1 MLSLRS
7 PSDDPTVDDYEK
19 IYEKLKFII
28 IFRPLAFSVIIL
40 AYILTHFNNIYGYK
54 NFIYFLITALTC
66 LSFLYFGIL
75 QYLKKR
81 ENLQFLE
88 YFGFIQLFIDFTFI
102 FIILLFNGGLNSRL
116 IFLYYLLILISGF
129 IFLRLGVLV
138 FSVASSIAIG
148 LLADLQYYFNFR
160 HHLFFLSNPDKL
172 LFLTSINILGVLIFG
187 SLLYHFS
194 GGIRILSKRI
204 VERDEFI
211 KNSQNFN
218 KELINSFSQ
227 GVIVL
232 NNNHI
237 IVFINKAA
245 VQILNLDRFNQ
256 IFLNKAGVLF
266 NFNLGIRD
274 ILDNFPSFILNREDE
289 KYNNT
294 QHENKNSEL
303 KRFEIEHQGKILGF
317 AYTEFVNCKDFPG
330 KFMLLFRDIT
340 FIKQVEMES
349 KINEG
354 LMTAGR
360 FAGWLAH
367 EVRNPLFAIN
377 TSVDILNTQTLD
389 YNGDDYKKL
398 ISIIKTEALRL
409 NNLVNDFLGF
419 AKIKSKN
426 ISCNKDSYENFNL
439 FTMVNDLISQFHDE
453 PQAAINRSSK
463 NNSNDKIK
471 INIYNRINPNTTIFS
486 EKYRIHQVFVNVLQN
501 AVQSIQKNGIKNKA
515 GLVRFGSK
523 IIENGDG
530 GKQLLVCLA
539 DNGEGMDNFTLKNVF
554 KPLFTT
560 KENGFG
566 LGLSIV
572 HSILENLDGKIKIES
587 RIDKGTLVK
596 IILPI

>member
-1 MLSLRS
+1 MLRLRS
-7 PSDDPTVDDYEK
+7 PSDDLTLDDYEK

-40 AYILTHFNNIYGYK
+40 AYIFTRFNNIYGYK

-116 IFLYYLLILISGF
+116 IFLYYLLILIGGF

-317 AYTEFVNCKDFPG
+317 AYTEFVNFKDFPG

-377 TSVDILNTQTLD
+377 TSVDILNSQTLD

-426 ISCNKDSYENFNL
+426 IGCDKGNYENFNL
-439 FTMVNDLISQFHDE
+439 FAMVNDLISRFYD
-453 PQAAINRSSK
+453 SSK
-463 NNSNDKIK
+463 NNAGNKMK
-471 INIYNRINPNTTIFS
+471 INIYNRINPDIAVFS
-486 EKYRIHQVFVNVLQN
+486 EKHRVHQIFVNIFQN
-501 AVQSIQKNGIKNKA
+501 AVQSVQKKEIKNGVSII
-515 GLVRFGSK
+515 RFGSK
-523 IIENGDG
+523 IIENKDG
-530 GKQLLVCLA
+530 KKQLLVYLA
-539 DNGEGMDNFTLKNVF
+539 DNGEGMDDFTLKNIF

-560 KENGFG
+560 KEDGYG

-572 HSILENLDGKIKIES
+572 YSILENLNGEIKALS
-587 RIDKGTLVK
+587 KTNKGTLIK
-596 IILPI
+596 ITIPI

>member
-1 MLSLRS
+1 MFSLHS
-7 PSDDPTVDDYEK
+7 PSDYSTVDDYEK

-40 AYILTHFNNIYGYK
+40 AYIFIRFNNIYIYK
-54 NFIYFLITALTC
+54 NFIYFLIIAVIC

-75 QYLKKR
+75 QYFKKR
-81 ENLQFLE
+81 ENLKLLE
-88 YFGFIQLFIDFTFI
+88 YFGFIQLFIDFTLI
-102 FIILLFNGGLNSRL
+102 FIIVLFNGGLNSRL
-116 IFLYYLLILISGF
+116 IFLYYLLVLIGGF
-129 IFLRLGVLV
+129 IFLRLGALV

-194 GGIRILSKRI
+194 GGIRILSKKI
-204 VERDEFI
+204 IERDEFI
-211 KNSQNFN
+211 KNSQNFSR
-218 KELINSFSQ
+218 ELINSFSQ

-232 NNNHI
+232 DNNHI
-237 IVFINKAA
+237 IVFMNKAA
-245 VQILNLDRFNQ
+245 TQILNLDHFNQ

-274 ILDNFPSFILNREDE
+274 ILDNFPTIILNGGNE
-289 KYNNT
+289 KYDNT
-294 QHENKNSEL
+294 RHENKNSEP
-303 KRFEIEHQGKILGF
+303 KRFEIKHQGKILGF
-317 AYTEFVNCKDFPG
+317 AYTEFVNCEGFPG

-377 TSVDILNTQTLD
+377 TSANILNSQNLD
-389 YNGDDYKKL
+389 CNSEDYKKL
-398 ISIIKTEALRL
+398 MGIIKTEALRL
-409 NNLVNDFLGF
+409 DNLVNDFLGF

-471 INIYNRINPNTTIFS
+471 INIYNRINPNTAIFS
-486 EKYRIHQVFVNVLQN
+486 EKYRIRQVFVNILQN
-501 AVQSIQKNGIKNKA
+501 AIQSIQKNGIKNKA
-515 GLVRFGSK
+515 GLIRFGSK
-523 IIENGDG
+523 IIKNGDG
-530 GKQLLVCLA
+530 EKRLLVCLA
-539 DNGEGMDNFTLKNVF
+539 DNGEGMDDFTLKNVF

-587 RIDKGTLVK
+587 RINKGTLIK
-596 IILPI
+596 ISLPF